1 MSTLTIRNLEPS
13 LAEKLR
19 LAAASH
25 GRTMEDEAR
34 NILHEHLKESA
45 QTVGIGSRMHA
56 RFAAIGGVELELPA
70 RTCMPR
76 AATFD

>member
-1 MSTLTIRNLEPS
+1 MRALTIKKLESS
-13 LAEKLR
+13 LAEKLH

-25 GRTMEDEAR
+25 GRTMEEEAR
-34 NILHEHLKESA
+34 NILHEHFKESA
-45 QTVGIGSRMHA
+45 QIVGMGSRMHA
-56 RFAAIGGVELELPA
+56 RFSAIGGVELELPL